1 MRPWSRALGSSPATF
16 VASAGAYEPTAREV
30 DSETVRRAARR
41 VIDSRKDC
49 LSHAGDFVIPAAEG
63 AISMDSV
70 VEIADLVSGRASGRQ
85 DAAEI
90 TYYKSIGVPIQDIV
104 TAQHIE
110 RRAIE
115 RAVGITIDM
124 GGDHD

>member
-1 MRPWSRALGSSPATF
+1 M
-16 VASAGAYEPTAREV
+16 
-30 DSETVRRAARR
+30 
-41 VIDSRKDC
+41 
-49 LSHAGDFVIPAAEG
+49 
-63 AISMDSV
+63 
-70 VEIADLVSGRASGRQ
+70 EIADLVSGRASGRQ
-85 DAAEI
+85 DAGEI